1 MLEESGIDADPG
13 EPVILRRMQSDDG
26 RTRGFVND
34 QPASAGLLK
43 TIGRALSRSTAST
56 TTGRWSTPRR
66 TGICSTPLAV

>member
-1 MLEESGIDADPG
+1 MFDLDAQPSGAAMLEESGVDADPG

-43 TIGRALSRSTAST
+43 TIGRMPCRN
-56 TTGRWSTPRR
+56 PR
-66 TGICSTPLAV
+66 PA